1 MKPKEEMVV
10 LEARAKFK
18 LGNNV
23 KVTNNFSHCYGM
35 SGSIE
40 DMHLV
45 YAHDIELGDLQIIL
59 YDVSF
64 DYETY
69 DKTESLEGW
78 ELELD
83 SPKEYHGIKLDHL
96 YRVNEQCKE
105 GHDVKPGDIVTAVA
119 FDTDDPEFTSLNV
132 RCLHPTKG
140 LYWFS
145 HTELNALDK
154 EEEKEMDASDSMDR
168 NQDLIEEKEKKDVTY
183 MGLVKGHTYTLK
195 QHHYP
200 MKEGDPVIIKDFDP
214 IDPTSGD
221 RADVLVFHA
230 LYGTQWVKYSELED
244 TIQPVKEKDTFNPG
258 DSVQLREDYETWGI
272 KLPCP
277 NLILRVVER
286 DNLEETECYWLR
298 DAYGHPYYAPAEI
311 LIPVKAKA
319 DEHHYDGEVQPIELM
334 QAQMTREAFI
344 GFLRGNIIKYAARLG
359 KKDAPEKEAKKIQT
373 YANWLV
379 KVLNNQEIHP

>member
-1 MKPKEEMVV
+1 MV
-10 LEARAKFK
+10 LEARVKFN
-18 LGNNV
+18 LGDAV
-23 KVTNNFSHCYGM
+23 RVTNKFNPHYKQKGWVVGAGKGPSEIIDDVDTIFYYVN
-35 SGSIE
+35 IDDLLYKFAEREIKE
-40 DMHLV
+40 DKV
-45 YAHDIELGDLQIIL
+45 
-59 YDVSF
+59 
-64 DYETY
+64 
-69 DKTESLEGW
+69 
-78 ELELD
+78 
-83 SPKEYHGIKLDHL
+83 
-96 YRVNEQCKE
+96 
-105 GHDVKPGDIVTAVA
+105 
-119 FDTDDPEFTSLNV
+119 
-132 RCLHPTKG
+132 
-140 LYWFS
+140 
-145 HTELNALDK
+145 
-154 EEEKEMDASDSMDR
+154 MDASDSTNW
-168 NQDLIEEKEKKDVTY
+168 NQDLIEEYADEHSHDNIEEENKDVTY
-183 MGLVKGHTYTLK
+183 FGLVRGRTYKLK

-214 IDPTSGD
+214 IDSTSGD

-230 LYGTQWVKYSELED
+230 LYGTQWVNHKQLED

-277 NLILRVVER
+277 NLILRVVEQ

-298 DAYGHPYYAPAEI
+298 DAYGHPYYAPAEL

-319 DEHHYDGEVQPIELM
+319 NEHHYDGEVQPIELM

-344 GFLRGNIIKYAARLG
+344 GFLRGNIIKYATRLG